1 MNKKVFY
8 IVILL
13 IIISCKQEKKSNEY
27 IDSPINT
34 PLSVE
39 TEIQIDEQAE
49 PEPELPIAP
58 LAYLKEYSGKYATQ
72 ENVLTNGVLSQRL
85 QNLERFNYEAL
96 IQNYN
101 TETKIVVIDNILHMS
116 GCKQHNCPANAY
128 DFYIDLE
135 NDNINV
141 FYFRSNMLRVYQ
153 EKGFIELPAEFAK
166 ELDVKKTNAGIGT
179 PESIESNYEL

>member
-1 MNKKVFY
+1 MNKRVFY

-34 PLSVE
+34 PLPVE
-39 TEIQIDEQAE
+39 TEIQIEEEA
-49 PEPELPIAP
+49 EPELPIAP

-101 TETKIVVIDNILHMS
+101 TETKMVVIDNILHMS
-116 GCKQHNCPANAY
+116 GCKQHNCPSNAY
-128 DFYIDLE
+128 DFFIDLE

-153 EKGFIELPAEFAK
+153 EKGLIELPAAFAK
-166 ELDVKKTNAGIGT
+166 ELEIKKTNAGIGN
-179 PESIESNYEL
+179 PDSIESNYEL